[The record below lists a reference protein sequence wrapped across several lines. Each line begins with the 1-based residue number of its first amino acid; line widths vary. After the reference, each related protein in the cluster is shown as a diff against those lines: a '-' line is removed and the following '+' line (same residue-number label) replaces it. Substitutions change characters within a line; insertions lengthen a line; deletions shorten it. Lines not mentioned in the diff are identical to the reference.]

1 MQPGLARLSP
11 CAHTLMQAAVCCLHD
26 VLRTYPGA
34 ACAAAPLRRRSLDW
48 LACLRVR
55 IHSYEQLC
63 AVAMMCCVHNWEQH
77 VQLLLY
83 DDAAWT
89 GVLVAVC
96 AYTHT
101 SSCVLSP

>member
-1 MQPGLARLSP
+1 
-11 CAHTLMQAAVCCLHD
+11 
-26 VLRTYPGA
+26 
-34 ACAAAPLRRRSLDW
+34 
-48 LACLRVR
+48 
-55 IHSYEQLC
+55 
-63 AVAMMCCVHNWEQH
+63 MMCCVHTREQH

-89 GVLVAVC
+89 GSLVSVC